1 MLTEE
6 LLHFVWKFRLYRST
20 GLATTTGE
28 SIEVINPGTHNTHAG
43 ADFTDAKIKIG
54 GTLWVG
60 NIEIHL
66 AADDWYAHGH
76 HTDAGYNNTIL
87 HVVYSPGKKTAQKQ
101 NGTTLPVLVL
111 NNAIPQELLS
121 RYAQLLLQ
129 KKSVPCSAL
138 ISQADKFTIQQ
149 TIERAVIERLQ
160 QKVRQIETRLQRY
173 NNDWEQILFIQLARY
188 LGASVNKDPMQW
200 LAEKILVKTMAKHAG
215 SLLQIEAMLFGTAG
229 LLHPPYDDEY
239 ARTLQK
245 EFMYLK
251 RLHRIEAMQGTEWK
265 YLRLRPANFP
275 TLRIAQLAALL
286 QTQNFSFSKILDC
299 TSVAEIEKRLQPQ
312 VSEYWKTHYRFDK
325 PSKQVRS
332 SLGESMKQVII
343 INAIVPVLFAYGKY
357 KQNDTY
363 CDRALQLLEDCTPEG
378 NSIIKQ
384 WNALGIST
392 TNSYQTQGL
401 LQLKNEHCDKFR
413 CLQCGIGLKILK
425 Q

>member
-60 NIEIHL
+60 NIEIHP
-66 AADDWYAHGH
+66 AADDWFAHGH

-160 QKVRQIETRLQRY
+160 QKVQQIETRLQRY

-251 RLHRIEAMQGTEWK
+251 RLHRLDALQGTEWK

-299 TSVAEIEKRLQPQ
+299 TSVAEIENRLQPQ
-312 VSEYWKTHYRFDK
+312 VSEYWKTHYQFDK

>member
-6 LLHFVWKFRLYRST
+6 LLHFVWKFRLYHTT

-43 ADFTDAKIKIG
+43 ADFTNAKIKIG
-54 GTLWVG
+54 STLWVG

-87 HVVYSPGKKTAQKQ
+87 HVVYSLGKKTAQKQ

-121 RYAQLLLQ
+121 RYTQLLLQ
-129 KKSVPCSAL
+129 KKFVPCSTL

-160 QKVRQIETRLQRY
+160 QKVQQIETQLQRY
-173 NNDWEQILFIQLARY
+173 SNDWEQILFIQLARY
-188 LGASVNKDPMQW
+188 LGASINKDPMQW
-200 LAEKILVKTMAKHAG
+200 LAEKISVKTMAKHAG
-215 SLLQIEAMLFGTAG
+215 SLLQIEALLFGAAG
-229 LLHPPYDDEY
+229 LLHTTYDDEY

-251 RLHRIEAMQGTEWK
+251 RLHRLDTLQGTEWK

-286 QTQNFSFSKILDC
+286 QTQNFSFSKILNC
-299 TSVAEIEKRLQPQ
+299 TSVAEIEKLLQPQ

-325 PSKQVRS
+325 QSNQVRS

-357 KQNDTY
+357 KQDDTY
-363 CDRALQLLEDCTPEG
+363 CDRALQLLEECQPEG

-401 LQLKNEHCDKFR
+401 LQLKNEHCDKFS

>member
-60 NIEIHL
+60 NIEIHP
-66 AADDWYAHGH
+66 AADDWFAHGH

-160 QKVRQIETRLQRY
+160 QKVQQIETRLQRY

-357 KQNDTY
+357 KQNETY

-384 WNALGIST
+384 WNTLGIST